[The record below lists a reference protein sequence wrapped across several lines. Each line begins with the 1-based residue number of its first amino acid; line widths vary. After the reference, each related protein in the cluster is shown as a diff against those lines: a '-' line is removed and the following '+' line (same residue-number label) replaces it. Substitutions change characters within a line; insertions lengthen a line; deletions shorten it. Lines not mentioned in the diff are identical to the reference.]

1 MNTTTRVTIALVVCA
16 TAAFTQPV
24 TITVTNPLPERRDLE
39 TIEVS
44 WNDLGPLSSSRLT
57 VTENARPLVS
67 QVIDAH
73 GRPALLLFQASFGP
87 LEKKTFTVQAGDPVQ
102 ASGPTDAQFVMPR
115 QDLAW
120 ENDRIAFRMYGSV
133 LAGDVNNGIDVWC
146 KRVRYPIVERW
157 YAASA
162 KAQKDSYHE
171 DHGEGAD
178 FFSVGRSLGAG
189 SCALLAGDS
198 LLQPGL
204 FNGHHVLATGPIR
217 AMFELRYDSADA
229 GGRKYHVLK
238 RISLDAG
245 SNLNRIEV
253 VYSGFPAQ
261 DTLVVAAGLVLRAN
275 TTSVTDPGKRWI
287 ALWGPTNADTVN
299 GSLGT
304 GVVMPGQGRTR
315 ETTRHILMTG
325 TALPDRPFVYYAGA
339 AWTRAGEVTT
349 RSAWEALLGAA
360 ARRLNAPLVV
370 VVGPHTK

>member
-1 MNTTTRVTIALVVCA
+1 MKTVTCVTLALAACA
-16 TAAFTQPV
+16 ASAFTQPV

-39 TIEVS
+39 TIEVP
-44 WNDLGPLSSSRLT
+44 WNDLGPMMSSRLT
-57 VTENARPLVS
+57 VTENSRPLVS

-73 GRPALLLFQASFGP
+73 GTPVLLLFQASFGP
-87 LEKKTFTVQAGDPVQ
+87 REKKIFTVQAGEPVQ
-102 ASGPTDAQFVMPR
+102 INGPMDAQFEMPR

-133 LAGDVNNGIDVWC
+133 LAGDVNNGIDIWC
-146 KRVRYPIVERW
+146 KRVRYPIVEKW
-157 YAASA
+157 YRASA

-204 FNGHHVLATGPIR
+204 FNAHHVLATGPIR
-217 AMFELRYDSADA
+217 AMFELRYDSANV
-229 GGRKYHVLK
+229 GGHRYHVLK

-253 VYSGFPAQ
+253 VYTGFPAQ
-261 DTLVVAAGLVLRAN
+261 DRLVVAAGLVLRAN
-275 TTSVTDPGKRWI
+275 TTSVMDPGKRWI

-299 GSLGT
+299 GALGT
-304 GVVMPGQGRTR
+304 GVVMPGQGRAL
-315 ETTRHILMTG
+315 ETTKHILMAG
-325 TALPDRPFVYYAGA
+325 TVVPDRPFVYYAGA
-339 AWTRAGEVTT
+339 AWTRSGDITS
-349 RSAWEALLGAA
+349 RSEWEAFLGAA
-360 ARRLNAPLVV
+360 ARRLNAPLVIAV
-370 VVGPHTK
+370 DTQAK